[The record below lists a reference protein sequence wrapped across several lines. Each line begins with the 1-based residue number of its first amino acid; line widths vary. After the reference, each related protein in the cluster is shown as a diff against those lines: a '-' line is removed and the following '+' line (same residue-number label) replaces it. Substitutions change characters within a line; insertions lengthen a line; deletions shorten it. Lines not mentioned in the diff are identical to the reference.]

1 MTMTETRNIL
11 VVRGSC
17 GLELAALAGLRD
29 YVLESLRLG
38 AVVLDDSATLEVM
51 ELPPL
56 LEVEVAVTATSAAE
70 PLRSKE
76 HTAPPPTLTP
86 REAEKQA
93 ILARLKAYRDEH
105 GLGCWREV
113 AKASGG
119 KMTEDILRDLISGQ
133 IKMPISAWR
142 LAGRGLDKLEAGDF
156 NPCSHCGE

>member
-1 MTMTETRNIL
+1 MPDTKNIL
-11 VVRGSC
+11 IIKGPY
-17 GLELAALAGLRD
+17 GTDLAAQTGLRD

-38 AVVLDDSATLEVM
+38 VVVLDDSTTLEVYP
-51 ELPPL
+51 LPQL
-56 LEVEVAVTATSAAE
+56 LEVTVTATSAAE

-93 ILARLKAYRDEH
+93 ILSRLKAYRDEH

-119 KMTEDILRDLISGQ
+119 KMTEDVLRDLISGQ
-133 IKMPISAWR
+133 VKMPISAWR
-142 LAGRGLDKLEAGDF
+142 QVERVLDKLEAG
-156 NPCSHCGE
+156 ERKEE